1 MNLPANARD
10 LGSIP
15 GPGGS
20 CILQSNVVY
29 ALQLL
34 ILHSRAHEPQ
44 VHSLQTAPI
53 EACVP
58 RARAL
63 QQEKPL

>member
-1 MNLPANARD
+1 MNLAANARD
-10 LGSIP
+10 VGSIP
-15 GPGGS
+15 GPGGY

-29 ALQLL
+29 SLQLL

-44 VHSLQTAPI
+44 VHSLQIAPI

-58 RARAL
+58 GARAL
-63 QQEKPL
+63 QQEEPL